1 MKESYVQVEPGG
13 EDDFGL
19 EGWAEG
25 GKNEA
30 KHENGSRGTTKL
42 TSHPFKHTRS
52 QDSGAGAQRLG
63 LVRRMDTGFSS
74 LIYIIFLREGF

>member
-1 MKESYVQVEPGG
+1 MYKWNLAGRTILAWKAGPREEKMKPNM
-13 EDDFGL
+13 
-19 EGWAEG
+19 
-25 GKNEA
+25 KM
-30 KHENGSRGTTKL
+30 GSRGTTKL